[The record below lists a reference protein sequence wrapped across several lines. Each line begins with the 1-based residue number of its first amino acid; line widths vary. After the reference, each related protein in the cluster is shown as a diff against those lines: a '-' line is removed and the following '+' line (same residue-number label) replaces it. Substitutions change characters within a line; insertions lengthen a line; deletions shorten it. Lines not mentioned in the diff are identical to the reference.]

1 MQDVLLD
8 RLREWT
14 VGEWVT
20 MLFDTLT
27 AALFVGGCLLLWLN
41 LRRHR
46 RDVLLIPTKTA
57 VQTEEEPVNP
67 GLEAG
72 RLKTTASPDEAAIE
86 YAADAT
92 SLDQS
97 VSAVG
102 DQDRYAGRVVL
113 AMKRAGELASAE
125 TGPVA
130 TTGPRLLTGDLGFQR
145 ASEPDR
151 GKG

>member
-1 MQDVLLD
+1 MDVLLD

-46 RDVLLIPTKTA
+46 RDVRLTQTETA

-72 RLKTTASPDEAAIE
+72 RSKRPHP
-86 YAADAT
+86 
-92 SLDQS
+92 Q
-97 VSAVG
+97 
-102 DQDRYAGRVVL
+102 
-113 AMKRAGELASAE
+113 MKQPSSMRQMQLH
-125 TGPVA
+125 
-130 TTGPRLLTGDLGFQR
+130 
-145 ASEPDR
+145 
-151 GKG
+151 